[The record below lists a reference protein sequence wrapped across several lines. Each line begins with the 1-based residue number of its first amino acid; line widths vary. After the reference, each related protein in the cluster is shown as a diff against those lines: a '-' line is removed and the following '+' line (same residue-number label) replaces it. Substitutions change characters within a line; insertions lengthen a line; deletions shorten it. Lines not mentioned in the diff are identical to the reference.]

1 MSRDVKIAACLI
13 VRDAEADLAWCL
25 GSLSGEVDEI
35 VVVDTGSQDAT
46 RSIAR
51 RFTKHVFSHAW
62 QDDFAAARNFA
73 LSKAHGT
80 WAFCIDSDECLAG
93 EKGALRRAVLGAEGL
108 GEKALSL
115 LRREVDE
122 EGHPVGLPDNPAVRL
137 LRRGGGLAYHDAIH
151 EVLEYPDGRG
161 VDSPL
166 VPSDELFLYH
176 RGYAPARRDAKTARN
191 LRILEDL
198 EDAGVK
204 KTYLHFYLANCYDAL
219 GRYEDVCREAELSLT
234 AREHPVQGALELWR
248 VYMTALEKRGRMRDL
263 QELCERAR
271 DEVPDLPDTYAR
283 LGVAAMNRGDF
294 AEGERRLLEALAR
307 EKVFQQACPYD
318 YNTFH
323 AVLPQVQELL
333 AECRTQLGERSVQEG
348 DSERSKEATD
358 VTEEET
364 SESEPAT
371 HAKQEEEQAA
381 ESRLGDL
388 VPSAAATVVLFGCGR
403 GAAGELL
410 LCRNPAMRIYGF
422 ALTREE
428 AVAAGHV
435 LTAAFVGTPETAELG
450 HYGLAGIDCIAYDVA
465 ACGVLTTSALRR
477 HAEVLAPDGQM
488 VLYFSSGAAKDV
500 QRLTQ
505 SLRGVG
511 FETVLAVRQKE
522 DVVVRAVRQAVP
534 MCSVQTMVGESTVTA
549 RMRVWTPDAFC
560 GTAPGWF
567 FRSAGPNT
575 INARF
580 AAQMNAS
587 IVIRQRTSF
596 STVEHALEAIQFFQ
610 KGGHLTVYELD
621 DNPVLWKKK
630 LEASK
635 YLDFRGVHAVQV
647 STPALA
653 DYVRQYNPH
662 VFLFENQLKELPE
675 ERDYAAEAKARDGR
689 VTIFFGAVN
698 REAEWQEIVPLLN
711 QAAAK
716 YGDCL
721 QFEILADVPSFE
733 ALHAPHKHFVGDRAI
748 YDGKFVPYDVYTK
761 ALHMSDIA
769 LLPLRDNAFNRM
781 KSDLKF
787 IESAGHGAVVLA
799 SPTVYERTVVDGCT
813 GCIYHNP
820 EEFSEKLARLIEDAS
835 YRHAIAEAA
844 YGYVRKHRLLS
855 QHYMERIRAYTWLIE
870 HREELDRELEERLKE
885 I

>member
-1 MSRDVKIAACLI
+1 MSRDVKISACLI

-25 GSLSGEVDEI
+25 GSLVGEVNEI
-35 VVVDTGSQDAT
+35 VVVDTGSKDAT
-46 RSIAR
+46 KSIAR
-51 RFTKHVFSHAW
+51 RFTKQVYSYAW

-73 LSKAHGT
+73 LSKVHSL

-122 EGHPVGLPDNPAVRL
+122 GGKPVKLPDNPAVRL
-137 LRRGGGLAYHDAIH
+137 MRRGGGLAYHDAVH
-151 EVLEYPDGRG
+151 EVLAYPDGRG
-161 VDSPL
+161 VDAPL
-166 VPSDELFLYH
+166 VPADELFLYH
-176 RGYAPARRDAKTARN
+176 RGYAPSRESGKVARD
-191 LRILEDL
+191 LRILERL
-198 EDAGVK
+198 EDAGMR
-204 KTYLHFYLANCYDAL
+204 KTYLHFYLALLYNKS
-219 GRYEDVCREAELSLT
+219 GRYEDACREAELSL
-234 AREHPVQGALELWR
+234 AAKERPAQGALDLWR
-248 VYMTALEKRGRMRDL
+248 VYMAALEKLGRTRAL

-271 DEVPDLPDTYAR
+271 DMVPDLPDTYAR
-283 LGVAAMNRGDF
+283 LGVAAMNRGNF
-294 AEGERRLLEALAR
+294 IEGERMLLKAQEREAIFSR
-307 EKVFQQACPYD
+307 VCPHDYD
-318 YNTFH
+318 TFR
-323 AVLPQVQELL
+323 AALPQVRALL
-333 AECRTQLGERSVQEG
+333 AECRNQLGEKSLQDNLPQEAMDMVDESMRQQEQQG
-348 DSERSKEATD
+348 GAFSKPQKEQ
-358 VTEEET
+358 
-364 SESEPAT
+364 PAGT
-371 HAKQEEEQAA
+371 RLAA
-381 ESRLGDL
+381 L
-388 VPSAAATVVLFGCGR
+388 VPPDAGTVVLFGCGR
-403 GAAGELL
+403 GEAGAILL
-410 LCRNPAMRIYGF
+410 RQNPAMRIYGF
-422 ALTREE
+422 TATR
-428 AVAAGHV
+428 ADAAAAGRV
-435 LTAAFVGTPETAELG
+435 LAAAFVGTPETADLELC
-450 HYGLAGIDCIAYDVA
+450 GLADVDCLAYDVT
-465 ACGVLTTSALRR
+465 ACGMLTTATFRR
-477 HAEVLAPDGQM
+477 HADVLATDGQM
-488 VLYFSSGAAKDV
+488 VLRVPSGAAEAVSKIT
-500 QRLTQ
+500 RG
-505 SLRGVG
+505 LRESG
-511 FETVLAVRQKE
+511 FKTVLAIRGKT
-522 DVVVRAVRQAVP
+522 DVVVRAMRQALP
-534 MCSVQTMVGESTVTA
+534 SCSVQTMVGESTVTA
-549 RMRVWTPDAFC
+549 RMRVWMPDAFC
-560 GTAPGWF
+560 GTTPGWF
-567 FRSAGPNT
+567 FRSHGSNA
-575 INARF
+575 INSKF
-580 AAQMNAS
+580 AAQMDAS

-596 STVEHALEAIQFFQ
+596 SAAEYALDAIHFFQ
-610 KGGHLTVYELD
+610 QGGHLTVYELD
-621 DNPVLWKKK
+621 DNPMLWQEK

-716 YGDCL
+716 YGDRL

-733 ALHAPHKHFVGDRAI
+733 ALHARHKHFVGDRAI

-820 EEFSEKLARLIEDAS
+820 EEFSEKLARLIEDAP
-835 YRHAIAEAA
+835 YRHAIADAA

-855 QHYMERIRAYTWLIE
+855 QHYMERIRAYSWLIE